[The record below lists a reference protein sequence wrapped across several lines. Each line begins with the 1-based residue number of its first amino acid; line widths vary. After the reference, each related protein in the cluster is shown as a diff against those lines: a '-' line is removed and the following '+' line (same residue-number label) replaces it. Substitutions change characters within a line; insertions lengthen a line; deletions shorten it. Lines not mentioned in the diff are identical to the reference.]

1 MKGHQKHS
9 NLITEIISMLFLL
22 LFVYA
27 AVSKLLDYQKFKI
40 QLVQSPLLATY
51 ASILVWFIPT
61 LELIIAMI
69 LLSKYKSLRLKL
81 CLGLMIVFTIYIW
94 YTLNYSD
101 YIPCSCGG
109 IISDLNW
116 TEHLIFNLFWIVF
129 AIIAISTNKGAK
141 HTT

>member
-69 LLSKYKSLRLKL
+69 LLSKYKSLGLKL
-81 CLGLMIVFTIYIW
+81 SIL
-94 YTLNYSD
+94 
-101 YIPCSCGG
+101 
-109 IISDLNW
+109 
-116 TEHLIFNLFWIVF
+116 
-129 AIIAISTNKGAK
+129 
-141 HTT
+141 

>member
-1 MKGHQKHS
+1 
-9 NLITEIISMLFLL
+9 
-22 LFVYA
+22 
-27 AVSKLLDYQKFKI
+27 
-40 QLVQSPLLATY
+40 
-51 ASILVWFIPT
+51 
-61 LELIIAMI
+61 
-69 LLSKYKSLRLKL
+69 
-81 CLGLMIVFTIYIW
+81 MIVFTIYIW

>member
-69 LLSKYKSLRLKL
+69 LLSKYKSLGLKL

>member
-69 LLSKYKSLRLKL
+69 LLSKYKSLGLKL

-116 TEHLIFNLFWIVF
+116 TEHFL
-129 AIIAISTNKGAK
+129 
-141 HTT
+141 

>member
-69 LLSKYKSLRLKL
+69 LLSKYKSLGLKL

-129 AIIAISTNKGAK
+129 AIITISTNKGAK

>member
-69 LLSKYKSLRLKL
+69 LLSKHKSLGLKL

>member
-9 NLITEIISMLFLL
+9 NLITKIISMLFLL

-69 LLSKYKSLRLKL
+69 LLSKYKSLGLKL